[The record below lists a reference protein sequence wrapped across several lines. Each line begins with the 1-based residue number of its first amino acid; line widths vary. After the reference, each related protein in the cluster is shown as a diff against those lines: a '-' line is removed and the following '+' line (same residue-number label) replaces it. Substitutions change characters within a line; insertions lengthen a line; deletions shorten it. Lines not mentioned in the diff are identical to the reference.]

1 MKKQLFIFMMALL
14 PIAASADDSGTCG
27 GYGNANNVTWTWVES
42 THTITISGNGAMEEY
57 YSIEDDPLTFPTPWE
72 NYKESIQT
80 LVVNSGVT
88 SVSGF
93 HGCWN
98 LSSVTLPNG
107 LSRIGNFAFYSCAF
121 SSISIPNS
129 VESIGF
135 GAFRS
140 CTNLSS
146 ISIPSSVKSIGVYAF
161 SACTSLNSIQVEPGN
176 SVFDS
181 RNNCNAIIEKN
192 VDYWGVRLIAGC
204 KNTVI
209 PNGIT
214 SIYHFAFDGC
224 TGLNSITI
232 PQSVTIVGYA
242 FRDCDNLSAVYSYAT
257 TVPACPQWNWGA
269 SFSNLSLGFV
279 QNAILYVPSDMV
291 YEYQNVEGYDAGNRY
306 DYWQNAF
313 KAIMSIDN
321 TVNPKCATP
330 TIKVNNGIL
339 SFECATEGVKYHYQA
354 TSEGGF
360 GNETYTYDKDND
372 GGINGINLPTITISV
387 YASKKGYTPSDTATK
402 TFKYS
407 GQKGDLNGDGAV
419 NVADHVELSN
429 IILNQK

>member
-93 HGCWN
+93 HGCRN
-98 LSSVTLPNG
+98 LSSVTLPNT
-107 LSRIGNFAFYSCAF
+107 LSRIGNEAFGGCAF
-121 SSISIPNS
+121 SSISIPNG

-135 GAFRS
+135 GAFQGS
-140 CTNLSS
+140 KLTS
-146 ISIPSSVKSIGVYAF
+146 ISIPSSVTSIGVYAF
-161 SACTSLNSIQVEPGN
+161 SNCSSLSSIHVEPGN

-192 VDYWGVRLIAGC
+192 VDYWGGRLIAGC

-209 PNGIT
+209 PNGVT
-214 SIYHFAFDGC
+214 SIYHFAFGGC
-224 TGLNSITI
+224 TGLTSITI

-242 FRDCDNLSAVYSYAT
+242 FPNCDNLSAVYSYAT
-257 TVPACPQWNWGA
+257 TVPATPGWNWGA
-269 SFSNLSLGFV
+269 SFSNLQLGSV

-291 YEYQNVEGYDAGNRY
+291 NEYQYPGYYSDGERH
-306 DYWQNAF
+306 DCWKNAF

-330 TIKVNNGIL
+330 TMKVNNGIL
-339 SFECATEGVKYHYQA
+339 SFECATEGVEYHYQA
-354 TSEGGF
+354 ISDGGF

-372 GGINGINLPTITISV
+372 GGINGIILPTITISV

-402 TFKYS
+402 TYKYS